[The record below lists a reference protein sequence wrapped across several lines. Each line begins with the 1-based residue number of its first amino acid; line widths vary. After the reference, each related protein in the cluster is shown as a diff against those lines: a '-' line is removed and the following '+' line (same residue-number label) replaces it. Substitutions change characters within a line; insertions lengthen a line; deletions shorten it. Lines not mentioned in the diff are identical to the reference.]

1 MDVLRTAPLFAGLSR
16 EWLIYLGSLV
26 LTVTTVAVQLAMGQF
41 SPRIVTALLT
51 AFYMARLMTMTF
63 LGSNRTGEQERG
75 HLHDAPWVMT
85 GPLVVLG
92 VLIGRASGR

>member
-1 MDVLRTAPLFAGLSR
+1 MGVLA
-16 EWLIYLGSLV
+16 
-26 LTVTTVAVQLAMGQF
+26 
-41 SPRIVTALLT
+41 ALMT

-63 LGSNRTGEQERG
+63 LGENRTGDRERD

-92 VLIGRASGR
+92 IADRLGRTDQPSAPSPAVERRSSAGSSR